1 MSVPGAEVADQQQR
15 HEAEPRHRG
24 RQAEVGPGGGG
35 ARPLQQGRRHAAGE
49 VEDGLQEHDAQ
60 RDQVLKIRPDM
71 QAMLIILG
79 AYLQA
84 FLSHR
89 L

>member
-1 MSVPGAEVADQQQR
+1 MSVPGAEVADKQER
-15 HEAEPRHRG
+15 HETKPRHCG

-35 ARPLQQGRRHAAGE
+35 ARPLQQGRRHAARE
-49 VEDGLQEHDAQ
+49 VEDGLQEHDTQ